1 MGGAPAPRTTPGPAA
16 PTAARG
22 ANARSQPRTV
32 EVGPAPRS
40 GHLLPV
46 PPRPMP
52 GAPARHRQA
61 GRQGREAVAEKTPVK
76 RNCVRPVVR
85 RHPYGEPDAGGP
97 VPGWHWRPG
106 INLED
111 SLLLTRA
118 GGPDDTSRPGQ
129 LAGLRSARRTL
140 PPVICAGF
148 GSMPINTW
156 FAHTGHSAP
165 TNPAGTRIT
174 SRPCR
179 PGGRVYRTWVPK
191 SRCLTSARRS
201 RPLDHR

>member
-118 GGPDDTSRPGQ
+118 GGPDDTSGQASSRDFAQHDAHCRRLSVLASARCRSIHGSRIPGTPRLRTRRAQ
-129 LAGLRSARRTL
+129 GSLAGHAAQAVGFTAHGCRRAD
-140 PPVICAGF
+140 V
-148 GSMPINTW
+148 
-156 FAHTGHSAP
+156 
-165 TNPAGTRIT
+165 
-174 SRPCR
+174 
-179 PGGRVYRTWVPK
+179 
-191 SRCLTSARRS
+191 
-201 RPLDHR
+201 